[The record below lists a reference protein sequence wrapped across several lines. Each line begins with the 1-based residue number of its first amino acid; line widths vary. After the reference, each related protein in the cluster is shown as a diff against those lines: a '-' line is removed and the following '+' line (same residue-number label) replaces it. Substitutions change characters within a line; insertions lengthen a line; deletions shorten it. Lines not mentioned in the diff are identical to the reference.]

1 MNIFR
6 FIFQS
11 IRLLS
16 LDQTTNEGHI
26 LGLSILKVKKNPN
39 NTHKI
44 EFLSFKFLIHFK
56 PSYKHVLQTGS
67 IMVAVFFYDH
77 VEL

>member
-16 LDQTTNEGHI
+16 LDQITNEGHI
-26 LGLSILKVKKNPN
+26 LVLSILKVKNPN

-67 IMVAVFFYDH
+67 IMVAVF
-77 VEL
+77 LLRSC